1 MTTPLLLAAAMAA
14 TIPLRNPFWPIGYDG
29 EREPISAEP
38 RFEVSI
44 FYQNNGFTARSAPTE
59 EETLKDAETSVN
71 PEAIAAAE
79 AAEAAS
85 HDKGEGRL
93 WIAARKSLR
102 IGGTLRVGSGTDSRQ
117 AVNING
123 NIYAD
128 GDLVSANVDGLRF
141 TWRVKGLTET
151 GTLRLQRIRMREL
164 EEPSEDKGENK

>member
-1 MTTPLLLAAAMAA
+1 MTTPLLIAAALAA
-14 TIPLRNPFWPIGYDG
+14 TIPLRNPFWPVGYNG
-29 EREPISAEP
+29 EREPISADP
-38 RFEVSI
+38 RFEV
-44 FYQNNGFTARSAPTE
+44 SAPTE
-59 EETLKDAETSVN
+59 EETRKDAETSVN

-85 HDKGEGRL
+85 NDKGEGRL
-93 WIAARKSLR
+93 WIAARKSLK
-102 IGGTLRVGSGTDSRQ
+102 IGGTLRVGSGADSRQ
-117 AVNING
+117 AVTING

-164 EEPSEDKGENK
+164 EEPSEDKGETK